1 MTHSTD
7 PIALFCA
14 LFSAICALGYLLGAF
29 SHRIAMLQSHAL
41 VEEAGDALDFRS
53 VMVFQA
59 VGAMLFA
66 AASLLIS
73 LCGIAFGNPLF

>member
-14 LFSAICALGYLLGAF
+14 LVSAICALGYLLGAV

-41 VEEAGDALDFRS
+41 FEEAGDALDFRS
-53 VMVFQA
+53 VMAFQV
-59 VGAMLFA
+59 VGAILFA
-66 AASLLIS
+66 AASLLAS
-73 LCGIAFGNPLF
+73 LCGVAIGNPMF